1 MSETKETE
9 DTMKEF
15 MPQFTTPYSREEARR
30 IDAGVLAFVGD
41 AVQTLYVRTRLAAAL
56 DVKSGALHRLAAH
69 EVNAT
74 AQASALKRI
83 ESLLTEEELSVYK
96 RSRNTHKETVAK
108 HADVVDYKIA
118 SGFEG
123 LIGYLYLTGRYE
135 RLTELVT
142 VGLKSMEQKEAEED
156 GNHA

>member
-1 MSETKETE
+1 
-9 DTMKEF
+9 MKEF

-123 LIGYLYLTGRYE
+123 LIGYLYLTGDAR
-135 RLTELVT
+135 RLSELIHFAYNDDY
-142 VGLKSMEQKEAEED
+142 GKQ
-156 GNHA
+156 

>member
-123 LIGYLYLTGRYE
+123 LIGYLYLTGDVR
-135 RLTELVT
+135 RLSELIHVAYNDDI
-142 VGLKSMEQKEAEED
+142 GKQ
-156 GNHA
+156 

>member
-1 MSETKETE
+1 
-9 DTMKEF
+9 MKEF

-56 DVKSGALHRLAAH
+56 DVKSGALHRYAAR

-83 ESLLTEEELSVYK
+83 EGLLTEEELTVYK
-96 RSRNTHKETVAK
+96 RSRNAHKETVAK

-123 LIGYLYLTGRYE
+123 LIGYLYLIGDAQ
-135 RLTELVT
+135 RLSELIQIAYDSNI
-142 VGLKSMEQKEAEED
+142 GKP
-156 GNHA
+156 

>member
-1 MSETKETE
+1 MNETKETE

-15 MPQFTTPYSREEARR
+15 MPQFTTPYSREEARH

-123 LIGYLYLTGRYE
+123 LIGYLYLTGDVR
-135 RLTELVT
+135 RLSELIHVAYNDDI
-142 VGLKSMEQKEAEED
+142 GKQ
-156 GNHA
+156 